1 MKRVFHLLL
10 LLFFNCLLLT
20 GIQAQDKTAAGV
32 YNDGLA
38 LLKAKD
44 YEQGLALMEESIAL
58 AEQEENEQVISL
70 AKKNGSVA
78 ASNVGNS
85 AYKAGEFDKAMEF
98 YMKGLELNSENV
110 SCLLGKAR
118 VLDKQDMKAE
128 AVSTF
133 IEAGD
138 LYVASEKA
146 DRAEKV
152 YKQAQTIV
160 GKLYVGKNY
169 DEAIEAGMAHLDKRE
184 NAEVYYYMSRCQL
197 EKKNNEDALQYISKA
212 IELATA
218 GESVDDKYYMAL
230 GISLENLGRTNEAVE
245 AYKKITGDKYRSNAE
260 YRVKSIQG

>member
-1 MKRVFHLLL
+1 MKRVFHLATLL
-10 LLFFNCLLLT
+10 LFNCLLLT
-20 GIQAQDKTAAGV
+20 SIQAQDKTAAGV
-32 YNDGLA
+32 YNEGLA

-44 YEQGLALMEESIAL
+44 YEQGLVLMEEALGL
-58 AEQEENEQVISL
+58 AEQEENEQVLKL

-85 AYKAGEFDKAMEF
+85 SYKAGEFDKAMEF
-98 YMKGLELNSENV
+98 YMKGLEMNPENV

-133 IEAGD
+133 IDAGD
-138 LYVASEKA
+138 MYVASEKA

-160 GKLYVGKNY
+160 GKLYVGKDY
-169 DEAIEAGMAHLDKRE
+169 DKAIEAGMAHLEKRD

-218 GESVDDKYYMAL
+218 GENVDDKYYMAL
-230 GISLENLGRTNEAVE
+230 GISLENLGRNDEAVE
-245 AYKKITGDKYRSNAE
+245 AYKKITGEKYKSNAE
-260 YRVKSIQG
+260 YRVKTIQG